1 MENTN
6 KKPPDLHLTR
16 VFDAPRRLVFEA
28 WTTAEHVAQWF
39 APRPLT
45 MPRAKVDFRPGG
57 VFSFVMLAAD
67 GTEFPFEGKFDE
79 VEAPTRIV
87 FTGRI
92 HEGNIAHT
100 TVTFAEQD
108 GKTTLTVHQTYTM
121 ESDAT
126 RGATQGWN
134 LTLDQLTAYVAK
146 G

>member
-1 MENTN
+1 MENTS

-28 WTTAEHVAQWF
+28 WTSAEHVAQWF
-39 APRPLT
+39 APRPFT
-45 MPRAKVDFRPGG
+45 TPRAKVDFRPGG
-57 VFSFVMLAAD
+57 VFSVVMLAPD
-67 GTEFPFEGKFDE
+67 GIEFPFEGKFE
-79 VEAPTRIV
+79 EIEAPTRIV

-92 HEGNIAHT
+92 HDGNSVHT
-100 TVTFAEQD
+100 TVAFAEQD

-126 RGATQGWN
+126 RGAKQGWT
-134 LTLDQLTAYVAK
+134 LTLDQLGAHVAK